1 MADETSGILVVDKPA
16 SLTSA
21 QVVARVKRMTRAK
34 KVGHTGTLDP
44 FATGVMV
51 CCLNRATR
59 LAAFFLHGDKA
70 YDAVMTLGAR
80 TDTQDATGT
89 VLSGDPDAAGRLTET
104 EIWNALAQFQGEI
117 DQVPPVYS
125 ALKHEGVPLYR
136 LARSGRA
143 VEKPARRVRIDEIT
157 VESITGAE
165 VRFSVACSA
174 GTYLRTLCHDVGEI
188 LGCGAH
194 LKALRRTRSGGFSID
209 EAAPLEQLRKLAD
222 RGTMG
227 ERIIPMTEALRDMP
241 SHRAD
246 AALTA
251 KIGYGTPLAAAD
263 IPPTGA
269 SGPVKVIGADHRL
282 LAVVQPKAGGRY
294 DYCCVFYP

>member
-21 QVVARVKRMTRAK
+21 QVVARVKRLTRTK

-59 LAAFFLHGDKA
+59 LATFLLHGNKS
-70 YDAVMTLGAR
+70 YDATMILGAR

-89 VLSGDPDAAGRLTET
+89 VLSADPDAAGRLTEI
-104 EIWNALAQFQGEI
+104 EIRSALSRFQGEI

-194 LKALRRTRSGGFSID
+194 LKALRRTRSSGYSID
-209 EAAPLEQLRKLAD
+209 EAIPLERLRKLAE
-222 RGTMG
+222 RGDIG
-227 ERIIPMTEALRDMP
+227 DRIIPMAEALRDLP
-241 SHRAD
+241 AHRAD
-246 AALTA
+246 ASLTA
-251 KIGYGTPLAAAD
+251 KIGYGTPLTAAD
-263 IPPTGA
+263 IPPVD
-269 SGPVKVIGADHRL
+269 GPGPIKLIGADLRL
-282 LAVVQPKAGGRY
+282 LAVIRPKAGGRY